1 VADPD
6 EVDGGGSGQVAL
18 IRAATAADWPGI
30 WRCLAPVIAAGETL
44 TVDPAMPEDEVR
56 RYWMTVPDRGR
67 LVVAVD
73 AAGTV
78 LGTAR
83 CQPNHGGAGAHVAN
97 ASFVVGPHV
106 ARRGVGRLLGEHVL
120 DQARADGFQAM
131 QFNAVVETNER
142 AVTLWRSLGFSVLT
156 TVAEAFDHPRHGLV
170 GLHIMHRRL
179 R

>member
-1 VADPD
+1 MADPA
-6 EVDGGGSGQVAL
+6 EMVDDDAAGPLV
-18 IRAATAADWPGI
+18 RAATAADWPGI

-44 TVDPAMPEDEVR
+44 TVDPAMPEGAAR
-56 RYWMTVPDRGR
+56 QYWMTVPQRGR

-83 CQPNHGGAGAHVAN
+83 CQPNHGGAGDHVAN
-97 ASFVVGPHV
+97 ASFVVDPHV
-106 ARRGVGRLLGEHVL
+106 ARRGVGRLLGEHVIN
-120 DQARADGFQAM
+120 QARTDGFRAM

-142 AVTLWRSLGFSVLT
+142 AVALWRSLGFSVLA
-156 TVAEAFDHPRHGLV
+156 TVPEAFRHPRHGSV